1 MRSITSGEWKVNRE
15 TVAPPRYHFDYDRSS
30 YSLVYVPIKS
40 LFDCRYRFFCLFSM
54 REKNNMPNIFCC
66 CFISL
71 IKILLFV
78 YKSSLIIDWYDWR
91 VLQPLSRTSKNQ
103 CEQRS
108 YTHKKMKENKK
119 KKKKNNLISFVLL
132 ASSVFYTEIQL

>member
-1 MRSITSGEWKVNRE
+1 
-15 TVAPPRYHFDYDRSS
+15 
-30 YSLVYVPIKS
+30 
-40 LFDCRYRFFCLFSM
+40 
-54 REKNNMPNIFCC
+54 MPNIFCC

-108 YTHKKMKENKK
+108 YTHKKNEG
-119 KKKKNNLISFVLL
+119 
-132 ASSVFYTEIQL
+132 EQEEEEE